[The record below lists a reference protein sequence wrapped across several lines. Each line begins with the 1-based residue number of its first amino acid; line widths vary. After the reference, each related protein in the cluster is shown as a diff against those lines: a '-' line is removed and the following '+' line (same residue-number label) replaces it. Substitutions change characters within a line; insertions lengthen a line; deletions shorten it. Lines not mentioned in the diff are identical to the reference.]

1 VIRTWGAVYLF
12 QLHMADHIF
21 YHKIRGSSLEA
32 SLHILCVCQ
41 SFDSLSATQLFWR
54 ITSYVRLLEN
64 IRLFPHNTTLYLG
77 LSISSLFSVLSYA
90 YNYQH
95 NFEF

>member
-1 VIRTWGAVYLF
+1 
-12 QLHMADHIF
+12 
-21 YHKIRGSSLEA
+21 
-32 SLHILCVCQ
+32 
-41 SFDSLSATQLFWR
+41 
-54 ITSYVRLLEN
+54 LEN